1 MTEDLRLLCA
11 PMQGL
16 TEAAF
21 RAIHSR
27 EYNNGVE
34 YYTPFIRV
42 ERGEVRPRDIADW
55 QSPLNEGINII
66 PQIIFRD
73 VREFDILVGELIARG
88 AEHIDLNLG
97 CPFPPQVK
105 KGRGAGMLGCPDRL
119 AEVMSEVG
127 RLMGNVKFSIKMRL
141 GINDATQWHSI
152 IDIISNAPLTHIT
165 VHPRTASQ
173 QYSGSLYLD
182 EFKRLVDALPCPV
195 IFNGDVLTPDDI
207 ANLRRRFPELSGVM
221 VGRGLFYRPSL
232 FNEWRRGII
241 LSNDQL
247 RANALKFHKELA
259 MHYGST
265 LCGDSQILSKVKPLT
280 EFLEP
285 YIERKTIKK
294 LVKTHRFADYCTV
307 LNSI

>member
-1 MTEDLRLLCA
+1 MAENFRLLCA

-27 EYNNGVE
+27 EYNNGIE

-42 ERGEVRPRDIADW
+42 ERGEIRPRDIADW
-55 QSPLNEGINII
+55 QSSLNEGVNII
-66 PQIIFRD
+66 PQIIFKD
-73 VREFDILVGELIARG
+73 VKEFDILVNELVARG
-88 AEHIDLNLG
+88 AKHIDLNMG

-105 KGRGAGMLGCPDRL
+105 KGRGAGMLGCPNRL
-119 AEVMSEVG
+119 AEVASEMK
-127 RLMGNVKFSIKMRL
+127 RLGESVRFSIKMRF
-141 GINDATQWHSI
+141 GINDATQWRSI
-152 IDIISNAPLTHIT
+152 IDIISNVPLTHIT

-182 EFKRLVDALPCPV
+182 EFKEIMDALQCPV
-195 IFNGDVLTPDDI
+195 IFNGDIVIPDDI
-207 ANLRRRFPELSGVM
+207 TGLRLRFPELAGVM

-232 FNEWRRGII
+232 FDEWRRGII
-241 LSNDQL
+241 LSDDEL

-259 MHYGST
+259 SHYGT
-265 LCGDSQILSKVKPLT
+265 ILCGDSQILSKIRPLI

-294 LVKTHRFADYCTV
+294 LIKAHRFADYSAV
-307 LNSI
+307 LNSL